1 MSQDWEKFGNDI
13 RTIVDNAVNSQNF
26 SDLNKSI
33 SNVVN
38 EAADSLQK
46 GMRMAG
52 HVVNQAAEKK
62 SRSFYSTFQNA
73 FDYNAAKNQE
83 KKNQLMVA
91 DITRKDLFLKKTS
104 LKAGGLA
111 LAICGC
117 VLNIGLGF
125 AVAILFLVSVF
136 WGNMPLGI
144 KIALSILLPFFAGSA
159 VMTWKGSSMV
169 SSVKRYRNYISGLKG
184 RNYCNIK
191 ELASQS
197 GKSVHFVIK
206 DLRKMI
212 DKGWFRQGHF
222 NHDKTCL
229 IVSHETFREYE
240 ELERQ
245 KAEQQ
250 RIQSQETS
258 ADETMDKL
266 GQVICEGEQY
276 LKKIQYCSYDTPF
289 VTAVISSNWSFPSAL
304 PGQAWSQAPKYLRIR
319 EISAKISHMEL
330 LIRKIFDRVKEDPN
344 SLESIS
350 KLMDYYLPT
359 TVKLLEAYQQ
369 LCRQPVQGDNIRNS
383 KLEIEQALDTLNHAF
398 EQILDHLFEDV
409 AWDVPLSLPTGAFH
423 QPFLGK
429 HGLKHRNI

>member
-136 WGNMPLGI
+136 WGNMPFGI

-266 GQVICEGEQY
+266 GQVVCEGEQY
-276 LKKIQYCSYDTPF
+276 LKKIQYCGQS
-289 VTAVISSNWSFPSAL
+289 ISE
-304 PGQAWSQAPKYLRIR
+304 R

-369 LCRQPVQGDNIRNS
+369 LCRQPVQGENIRNS

-409 AWDVPLSLPTGAFH
+409 AWDVSSDISVLETMLA
-423 QPFLGK
+423 QE
-429 HGLKHRNI
+429 GLMESCSWKR

>member
-1 MSQDWEKFGNDI
+1 MNQDWEKFGKDI

-38 EAADSLQK
+38 EAAGSLQK
-46 GMRMAG
+46 GMRTAG

-62 SRSFYSTFQNA
+62 SRSFYSAFQNA
-73 FDYNAAKNQE
+73 FDYNAVKNQE

-111 LAICGC
+111 LAIFGC

-136 WGNMPLGI
+136 WGNMPFGI
-144 KIALSILLPFFAGSA
+144 KIALSILLPFFAGSS

-240 ELERQ
+240 ALERK

-276 LKKIQYCSYDTPF
+276 LRKIQYCGQS
-289 VTAVISSNWSFPSAL
+289 ISE
-304 PGQAWSQAPKYLRIR
+304 R

-350 KLMDYYLPT
+350 KLMDYYLPI

-369 LCRQPVQGDNIRNS
+369 LCRQPVQGENIRNS

-409 AWDVPLSLPTGAFH
+409 AWDVSSDISVLETMLA
-423 QPFLGK
+423 QE
-429 HGLKHRNI
+429 GLMESCSWKR